1 MEINV
6 PPGKYIVAVS
16 GGVDSMVL
24 LDVLRQNPS
33 VELVVA
39 HFNHGIR
46 PDSSWDEELVVR
58 TAKSH
63 GMPIEV
69 GYGELG
75 INTSEETAR
84 IKRYEFLTRLK
95 AKYKTDKIITAHH
108 QDDLVET
115 AFINLLRGSGSR
127 GLVAMI
133 VNPNIIRPLTSVRKQ
148 QLLDYAI
155 NNGISWREDTTNTNQ
170 AYLRNYIRGNIIP
183 LLSAKDRNNLV
194 VNIDKVANI
203 INEKDHLL
211 ATISQN
217 IVKNSMISRSK
228 FIALPGEVRS
238 ELIMYWLRQQ
248 NVKEVDKKT
257 VEKIDVALK
266 TASAGTR
273 HSIKKGLWL
282 KLDIKSAQ
290 FDTSL

>member
-84 IKRYEFLTRLK
+84 IKRYEFLTSLK

-127 GLVAMI
+127 GLVAML

-183 LLSAKDRNNLV
+183 LLSAKDRKNLV

-217 IVKNSMISRSK
+217 IVKNCMISRSK

-248 NVKEVDKKT
+248 KVKEVDKKT

>member
-6 PPGKYIVAVS
+6 PPGKYIIAVS

-63 GMPIEV
+63 SMPIEV

-75 INTSEETAR
+75 VNTSEETAR
-84 IKRYEFLTRLK
+84 IKRYEFLTSLK
-95 AKYKTDKIITAHH
+95 TKYKTDKIITAHH

-127 GLVAMI
+127 GLVAMLI
-133 VNPNIIRPLTSVRKQ
+133 NPNIIRPLTSFRKQ

-155 NNGISWREDTTNTNQ
+155 NNGISWREDTTNTNP

-183 LLSAKDRNNLV
+183 LLSAKDRKNLV

-211 ATISQN
+211 ATISQK
-217 IVKNSMISRSK
+217 IVKNNMITRSK
-228 FIALPGEVRS
+228 FIVLPGEVRS

-248 NVKEVDKKT
+248 KVKEVDKKT

-290 FDTSL
+290 FETSL

>member
-84 IKRYEFLTRLK
+84 IKRYEFLTSLK
-95 AKYKTDKIITAHH
+95 TKYKTDKIITAHH

>member
-1 MEINV
+1 MEISV

-46 PDSSWDEELVVR
+46 PDSSKDEELVVR

-63 GMPIEV
+63 GIPIEV

>member
-6 PPGKYIVAVS
+6 PPGKYIIAVS

-24 LDVLRQNPS
+24 LDVLRQRS
-33 VELVVA
+33 SLELVVA

-46 PDSSWDEELVVR
+46 PDSSMDEELVVR

-63 GMPIEV
+63 SLPIEV

-75 INTSEETAR
+75 TNTSEETAR
-84 IKRYEFLTRLK
+84 IKRYESLK
-95 AKYKTDKIITAHH
+95 NLKTKHKADKIITAHH

-127 GLVAMI
+127 GLVAML
-133 VNPNIIRPLTSVRKQ
+133 VNPEIIRPLTSVKKQ
-148 QLLDYAI
+148 QLLDYAKK
-155 NNGISWREDTTNTNQ
+155 NGISWREDTTNTNQ
-170 AYLRNYIRGNIIP
+170 AYLRNYIRCNVTP
-183 LLSAKDRNNLV
+183 LLSAKDRKSLV
-194 VNIDKVANI
+194 LNIDKVANI

-217 IVKNSMISRSK
+217 IVKNNMISRSK

-248 NVKEVDKKT
+248 KVNEIDKKT
-257 VEKIDVALK
+257 IEKIDVALK

-273 HSIKKGLWL
+273 HSLKKGLWL
-282 KLDIKSAQ
+282 KLDIKTAQ

>member
-84 IKRYEFLTRLK
+84 IKRYEFLTSLK

>member
-1 MEINV
+1 
-6 PPGKYIVAVS
+6 
-16 GGVDSMVL
+16 

-63 GMPIEV
+63 SMPIEV

-75 INTSEETAR
+75 VNTSEETAR
-84 IKRYEFLTRLK
+84 IKRYEFLTSLK
-95 AKYKTDKIITAHH
+95 TKYKTDKIITAHH

-127 GLVAMI
+127 GLVAMLI
-133 VNPNIIRPLTSVRKQ
+133 NPNIIRPLTSFRKQ

-155 NNGISWREDTTNTNQ
+155 NNGISWREDTTNTNP

-183 LLSAKDRNNLV
+183 LLSAKDRKNLV

-211 ATISQN
+211 ATISQK
-217 IVKNSMISRSK
+217 IVKNNMITRSK
-228 FIALPGEVRS
+228 FIVLPGEVRS

-248 NVKEVDKKT
+248 KVKEVDKKT

-290 FDTSL
+290 FETSL

>member
-39 HFNHGIR
+39 HLNHGIR

-84 IKRYEFLTRLK
+84 IKRYEFLTSLK
-95 AKYKTDKIITAHH
+95 TKYKTDKIITAHH

-183 LLSAKDRNNLV
+183 LLSAKDRKNLV

-217 IVKNSMISRSK
+217 IVKNCMISRSK

-248 NVKEVDKKT
+248 KVKEVDKKT